1 MLKIIFINTVSNSS
15 LINQW
20 KTFVRKGT
28 VILRERAA
36 PLQGFFVYTQL
47 TQIYSKVRKNVMC
60 SKQIRGAD
68 FKFSICFDA

>member
-28 VILRERAA
+28 VILIENV
-36 PLQGFFVYTQL
+36 QHY
-47 TQIYSKVRKNVMC
+47 YKVSLYPVN
-60 SKQIRGAD
+60 ANL
-68 FKFSICFDA
+68 